1 MEKRKP
7 ERQCTGCG
15 KKGGKENFIRIV
27 KTSDGMIS
35 LDISGKASGR
45 GAYVCCDV
53 ACIDKMC
60 KGRRLDRAFRTH
72 VDEAIYR
79 SILEEFNKLEK

>member
-15 KKGGKENFIRIV
+15 KKGEKNNFIRIV
-27 KTSDGMIS
+27 KMVSGEIRLDENGKSD
-35 LDISGKASGR
+35 GR
-45 GAYVCCDV
+45 GAYICNNLECV
-53 ACIDKMC
+53 AKMC

-72 VDEAIYR
+72 VDEEVYR
-79 SILEEFNKLEK
+79 SILEEFNRLEK